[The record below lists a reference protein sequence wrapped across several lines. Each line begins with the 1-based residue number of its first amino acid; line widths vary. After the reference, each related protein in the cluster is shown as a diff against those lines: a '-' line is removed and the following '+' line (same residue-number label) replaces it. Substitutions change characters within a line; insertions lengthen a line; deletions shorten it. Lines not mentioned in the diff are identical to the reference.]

1 MADSTR
7 PELPG
12 VLARMWGREPAPRR
26 GPKPSLD
33 LARITKAATEI
44 ADAAGLAAVSM
55 NNIAS
60 RLGVAPMSLYR
71 YVGSKEELLLAMLD
85 AAAGEPPSP
94 DGLSRREYLA
104 RWARANVDLFVA
116 RPWLLSIAERPP
128 LGPRGLL
135 WLERLLAALDD
146 TPLDDNEKILIG
158 TTFSGYARN
167 EGRVTSGEDLA
178 AGDAR
183 EARIGFLVDRR
194 RGLLVEPRPAAR
206 RDRLPHRPTPRCE
219 HASLNGEHASLNG
232 GHACLGSLL
241 HGDVVERQQRLRPR
255 EDDEHQQRH
264 GPEHE
269 ARGEADPYRQRP
281 GQVSPD
287 PAVHHASPISVNSSS

>member
-44 ADAAGLAAVSM
+44 ADADGLAAVSM
-55 NNIAS
+55 NNVAS

-71 YVGSKEELLLAMLD
+71 YVGSKDELLLAMLD

-104 RWARANVDLFVA
+104 RWTRANVDLFVA

-158 TTFSGYARN
+158 TTLSGYARN
-167 EGRVTSGEDLA
+167 EASLIITLEGSSKDGTEPSSAAAYGELMAELVDEETYPRLARISRGRVFAG
-178 AGDAR
+178 GDAAWID
-183 EARIGFLVDRR
+183 EGDFWSSLDLLLDGIDSLIARR
-194 RGLLVEPRPAAR
+194 RGANTRP
-206 RDRLPHRPTPRCE
+206 
-219 HASLNGEHASLNG
+219 
-232 GHACLGSLL
+232 
-241 HGDVVERQQRLRPR
+241 
-255 EDDEHQQRH
+255 
-264 GPEHE
+264 
-269 ARGEADPYRQRP
+269 
-281 GQVSPD
+281 
-287 PAVHHASPISVNSSS
+287 